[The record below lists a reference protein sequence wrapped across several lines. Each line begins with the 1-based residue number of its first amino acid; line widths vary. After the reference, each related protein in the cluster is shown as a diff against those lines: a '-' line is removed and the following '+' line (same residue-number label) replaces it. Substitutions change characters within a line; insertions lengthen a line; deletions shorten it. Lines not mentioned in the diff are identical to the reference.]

1 TQELRSQIVSFA
13 QQPNEPLHEAWE
25 RFKDLQRQCPHHNF
39 PPALLMNSFYDSLH
53 QNFQYMVDN
62 ATGGDIGAKTAEEMM
77 EIFETMSTNS
87 SQKSSRGKKAMVH
100 EIAPRQDMIA
110 HQIAELTEQM
120 GLLNARSIQSVQAM
134 TIESCGTCGVHGHR
148 SEVCP
153 SAFDQDFGEPHID
166 ANALQGYQNQP
177 VNDPYSNTYNPGW
190 RNHPNF
196 SWSNNNNT
204 QQPRQN
210 FMQQPN
216 WPNFAPQQHMRP
228 NFPQQQQPQRG
239 PMGGMQNQGA
249 GPSSA
254 TQDGKLDKIL
264 QFMTNQEST
273 IKRMET
279 QIGQLASRVGNLE
292 AGSDKGKLPSQ
303 PEQAKA
309 ITVLRS
315 GKVVNNQECA
325 FVDITDPFVEKI
337 TQQEWKARYIPDF
350 EDNKKPTVDLCT
362 TDQPDAKPTLEL
374 KELPRHLKYVFL
386 DEEMQKPVIIFAELA
401 KDEERKLLEVLRTNK
416 QAIGWGLG
424 DLKGISPSTCMH
436 RIVLE
441 DGAKPFRDSQRRL
454 NPNMM
459 EVVKKEVLKLY
470 SERLIFSVA
479 DSEWVSPIHVVPK
492 KGGIT

>member
-1 TQELRSQIVSFA
+1 
-13 QQPNEPLHEAWE
+13 
-25 RFKDLQRQCPHHNF
+25 
-39 PPALLMNSFYDSLH
+39 
-53 QNFQYMVDN
+53 
-62 ATGGDIGAKTAEEMM
+62 
-77 EIFETMSTNS
+77 
-87 SQKSSRGKKAMVH
+87 
-100 EIAPRQDMIA
+100 
-110 HQIAELTEQM
+110 
-120 GLLNARSIQSVQAM
+120 
-134 TIESCGTCGVHGHR
+134 HGHR

-153 SAFDQDFGEPHID
+153 SAFDQDFRESHIN
-166 ANALQGYQNQP
+166 ANALQGYQNRP

-204 QQPRQN
+204 QQRRQN

-216 WPNFAPQQHMRP
+216 RPNFAPQQHMRP
-228 NFPQQQQPQRG
+228 NFPQQPQRV
-239 PMGGMQNQGA
+239 PMGGMQTQGA

-254 TQDGKLDKIL
+254 TQEEKLDKIL

-292 AGSDKGKLPSQ
+292 VESDKGKLPSQ
-303 PEQAKA
+303 PEQEKA

-315 GKVVNNQECA
+315 GKVVDNQ
-325 FVDITDPFVEKI
+325 VK
-337 TQQEWKARYIPDF
+337 IPDF
-350 EDNKKPTVDLCT
+350 DDDKEPTVDLCT
-362 TDQPDAKPTLEL
+362 TDQPNAQPTLWL

-386 DEEMQKPVIIFAELA
+386 DKEMQKPVIIFAELA

-416 QAIGWGLG
+416 QAIGWGLE
-424 DLKGISPSTCMH
+424 DLKGISPYTCMH

-441 DGAKPFRDSQRRL
+441 EGAKPFRDSQRRL
-454 NPNMM
+454 NPNVM

-470 SERLIFSVA
+470 SEGLIFPVA

-492 KGGIT
+492 KGGITVIENEKKEMIPTRIITGWRMCIDYRRLNVVTKKDHFPLPFIDQILDRLSSHQYYCFLDGLSGYYQVAIAPEDQSKTTFTCPFGTFAFR

>member
-1 TQELRSQIVSFA
+1 
-13 QQPNEPLHEAWE
+13 
-25 RFKDLQRQCPHHNF
+25 
-39 PPALLMNSFYDSLH
+39 
-53 QNFQYMVDN
+53 
-62 ATGGDIGAKTAEEMM
+62 GDIGAKTAEEMM

-100 EIAPRQDMIA
+100 EIAPGQDMIA

-120 GLLNARSIQSVQAM
+120 RLLNARSVQSVQAM

-153 SAFDQDFGEPHID
+153 STFDQEFGEPHID

-190 RNHPNF
+190 RNHLNF

-279 QIGQLASRVGNLE
+279 QIGQLTSRVGNLE
-292 AGSDKGKLPSQ
+292 AGPDKGKLPSQ

-315 GKVVNNQECA
+315 GKVVNNQVEMPETE
-325 FVDITDPFVEKI
+325 DPKPTDEPKDDDVEDSTQTNSKKLVGGPFLHKSTNPFKPRIPFPGRLRDEIQEKQFRDLYNMLSKVNVNLPLLDVI
-337 TQQEWKARYIPDF
+337 KNMPSYVKFFKDLVTKKRRF
-350 EDNKKPTVDLCT
+350 EDGEKVVVYEAASTMHHDL
-362 TDQPDAKPTLEL
+362 P
-374 KELPRHLKYVFL
+374 
-386 DEEMQKPVIIFAELA
+386 
-401 KDEERKLLEVLRTNK
+401 
-416 QAIGWGLG
+416 
-424 DLKGISPSTCMH
+424 
-436 RIVLE
+436 
-441 DGAKPFRDSQRRL
+441 
-454 NPNMM
+454 
-459 EVVKKEVLKLY
+459 KKE
-470 SERLIFSVA
+470 
-479 DSEWVSPIHVVPK
+479 
-492 KGGIT
+492 